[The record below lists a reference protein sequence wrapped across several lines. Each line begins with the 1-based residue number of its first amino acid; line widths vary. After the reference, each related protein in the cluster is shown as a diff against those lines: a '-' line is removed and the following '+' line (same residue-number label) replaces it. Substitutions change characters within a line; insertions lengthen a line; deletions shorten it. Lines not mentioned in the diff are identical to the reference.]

1 MPKQLY
7 LAIFTPFRPC
17 FLTSYMA
24 LSACLIISSNV
35 FCFAKH
41 EIPTLTVKL
50 IFFFLYRNCDCSNSL
65 RISSAT
71 TRDAPY
77 KIIKYQTKT
86 PRILHPPPSAY
97 HIISAKAMRKRL
109 RHKPERRVA
118 GIMAVCIINL
128 FEIVYIKK

>member
-77 KIIKYQTKT
+77 KISDKNTT
-86 PRILHPPPSAY
+86 NSSPPPSAY